1 MIAMKG
7 GIMNKREKRKS
18 PFSELH
24 HVTIAVKDLDKAVR
38 YYESI
43 GLGPFKPFPP
53 LRDFVKVEGKDQTSF
68 FRYMVKEAQVGPVS
82 IQLLQPPSD
91 EESSYGDFLK
101 NRGEGVQHIGFVV
114 DDIDKAETELRQ
126 LGLRV
131 TETGRRADGSGFTY
145 FDTDEIGGVTLE
157 IRQNPSKKRS
167 E

>member
-1 MIAMKG
+1 MDK
-7 GIMNKREKRKS
+7 KDKKKS

-24 HVTIAVKDLDKAVR
+24 HVTIAVKDIDKVAR

-43 GLGPFKPFPP
+43 GLGPFKSFPP
-53 LRDFVKVEGKDQTSF
+53 LRDFVKVQGKDKAAF
-68 FRYMVKEAQVGPVS
+68 FSYKVREAQIGPVS
-82 IQLLQPPSD
+82 LQLVEPPSN

-101 NRGEGVQHIGFVV
+101 TRGEGVQHLGFVV
-114 DDIDKAETELRQ
+114 DDIDEAEAELKQ

-145 FDTDEIGGVTLE
+145 FHTDEIGGVTLE
-157 IRQNPSKKRS
+157 IRQNPSKQRS